1 MDGNYFLV
9 VVLRFRT
16 LDIVQG
22 VINDIIVDRE
32 REIFLYLY
40 TSVRNLGMGQ
50 MNKLFVIR
58 SGFP

>member
-22 VINDIIVDRE
+22 VINDIIMDRE

-40 TSVRNLGMGQ
+40 TSIRNLGM
-50 MNKLFVIR
+50 
-58 SGFP
+58 S

>member
-22 VINDIIVDRE
+22 VINDIIMDRE

-40 TSVRNLGMGQ
+40 KAG
-50 MNKLFVIR
+50 KC
-58 SGFP
+58 

>member
-22 VINDIIVDRE
+22 VINDIIMDRE

-40 TSVRNLGMGQ
+40 TSVRNLGMG
-50 MNKLFVIR
+50 
-58 SGFP
+58 

>member
-1 MDGNYFLV
+1 MDGNYFLI

-22 VINDIIVDRE
+22 VINDIIMDRE

-40 TSVRNLGMGQ
+40 TSIRNLGM
-50 MNKLFVIR
+50 
-58 SGFP
+58 S

>member
-1 MDGNYFLV
+1 MDGNCFLV

-22 VINDIIVDRE
+22 VINDIIMDRE

-40 TSVRNLGMGQ
+40 TSVRNLGM
-50 MNKLFVIR
+50 
-58 SGFP
+58 S

>member
-22 VINDIIVDRE
+22 VINDIIMDRNVKSFF
-32 REIFLYLY
+32 I
-40 TSVRNLGMGQ
+40 S
-50 MNKLFVIR
+50 IR
-58 SGFP
+58 P

>member
-22 VINDIIVDRE
+22 VINDIIMDRE

-40 TSVRNLGMGQ
+40 TSISV
-50 MNKLFVIR
+50 
-58 SGFP
+58 

>member
-22 VINDIIVDRE
+22 VINDIIMDRE
-32 REIFLYLY
+32 REIFFYLY
-40 TSVRNLGMGQ
+40 TSVRNLGM
-50 MNKLFVIR
+50 
-58 SGFP
+58 S

>member
-22 VINDIIVDRE
+22 VINDIIMDRE

-40 TSVRNLGMGQ
+40 VHKESRYELNE
-50 MNKLFVIR
+50 
-58 SGFP
+58 

>member
-22 VINDIIVDRE
+22 VINDIIMDRE

-40 TSVRNLGMGQ
+40 TSVRNLGM
-50 MNKLFVIR
+50 
-58 SGFP
+58 S